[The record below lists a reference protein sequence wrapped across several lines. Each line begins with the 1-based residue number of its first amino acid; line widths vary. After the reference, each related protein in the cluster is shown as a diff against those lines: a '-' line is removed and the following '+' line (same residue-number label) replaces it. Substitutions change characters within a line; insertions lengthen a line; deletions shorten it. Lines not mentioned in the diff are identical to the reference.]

1 MGPAVVA
8 YQLLQPV
15 KSDVRAHSS
24 GSDPR
29 SATRAATLFAFCV
42 PW

>member
-15 KSDVRAHSS
+15 KSDVRAQPS
-24 GSDPR
+24 GFDPR
-29 SATRAATLFAFCV
+29 SATRAATLFAFCAS
-42 PW
+42 W